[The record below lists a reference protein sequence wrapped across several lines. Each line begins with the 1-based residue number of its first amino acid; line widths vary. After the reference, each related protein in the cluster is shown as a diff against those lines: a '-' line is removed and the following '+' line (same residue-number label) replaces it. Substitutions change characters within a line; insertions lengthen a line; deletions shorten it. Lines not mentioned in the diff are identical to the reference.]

1 MITQYIPDVF
11 AAVVARVS
19 QTMEALPADPFKV
32 FFDFGHYTEVTKN
45 LTLKDQSPTQQDKR
59 YPLVWLV
66 MDFDEQ
72 MGANPA
78 DYARIPGVQIII
90 AVPTTIDYTMQERRD
105 KNFIPTLYPIYAELI
120 KQLAVA
126 PEFGM
131 PGELKLVH
139 TKTDRPYW
147 GGSDQLGNG
156 TANLFNDFIDAIQIR
171 NLSLNVKHKIC

>member
-19 QTMEALPADPFKV
+19 QSMEALAINPFKV
-32 FFDFGHYTEVTKN
+32 FFDFGHYSEVTKN
-45 LTLKDQSPTQQDKR
+45 LTLKDDSVTQQDKK

-66 MDFDEQ
+66 MDFDEA
-72 MGANPA
+72 MGESPA
-78 DYARIPGVQIII
+78 DYARLTGVQFII
-90 AVPTTIDYTMQERRD
+90 AVPTTIDYTMGERRD
-105 KNFIPTLYPIYAELI
+105 KNFLPFLYPIYAEFI
-120 KQLAVA
+120 KQLSVA

-131 PGELKLVH
+131 PGQLLLKH
-139 TKTDRPYW
+139 IKTDRPYW

-171 NLSLNVKHKIC
+171 NLKLNVKQKTC